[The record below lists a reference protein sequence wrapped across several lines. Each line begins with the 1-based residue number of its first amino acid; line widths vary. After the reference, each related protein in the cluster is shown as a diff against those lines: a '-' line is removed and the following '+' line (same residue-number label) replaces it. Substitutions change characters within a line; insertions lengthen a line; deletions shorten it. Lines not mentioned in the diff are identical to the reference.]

1 MPKLFVRIVV
11 KGDQYCLIA
20 RNGPEELKRV
30 IGSSGTTL
38 TGQARHLATLD
49 HALSKVAPVWRG
61 RPTVVVITVRDR
73 NVMALLRGEMRAR
86 KLADLLSDV
95 RSRTARLAVHYVD

>member
-1 MPKLFVRIVV
+1 MAKPFVRVVV

-20 RNGPEELKRV
+20 RNGSVELKRV

-49 HALSKVAPVWRG
+49 HALSKVSPTWKG

-73 NVMALLRGEMRAR
+73 NVMRLLKGEMKAH

-95 RSRTARLAVHYVD
+95 RARTAKLAVHYVD